1 MATGK
6 NLPGTIRV
14 TSDGNFKVLTP
25 NNKWVGADTM
35 REAMDAMKNAWGPNV
50 GPRVLPPKRG
60 MKSGGT
66 VSRKRGGKIMQ
77 GYKAGGRV

>member
-1 MATGK
+1 
-6 NLPGTIRV
+6 
-14 TSDGNFKVLTP
+14 
-25 NNKWVGADTM
+25 M

-66 VSRKRGGKIMQ
+66 VSRKRGSKIMQ
-77 GYKAGGRV
+77 GYKAGGKV

>member
-25 NNKWVGADTM
+25 NNKWVGAATM
-35 REAMDAMKNAWGPNV
+35 R
-50 GPRVLPPKRG
+50 
-60 MKSGGT
+60 
-66 VSRKRGGKIMQ
+66 
-77 GYKAGGRV
+77 